1 MSRKKLT
8 LSIDEDVIRH
18 AKRYTERHD
27 TSISRLVS
35 AFLASLGD
43 DSERTGSSAVS
54 RIRGVLRSDTSLDDY
69 HHHLDEKYGS

>member
-43 DSERTGSSAVS
+43 ESEMADSSAVS
-54 RIRGVLRSDTSLDDY
+54 RIRGVLRSDTSLEDY
-69 HHHLDEKYGS
+69 HRHLEEKYGS